1 MLTSAKRDL
10 RSRVRK
16 VLSGVTSGSLHGQ
29 STVVCRTLLESE
41 QFRSA
46 KSVGVYMNMPTMEV
60 QTESIIKACF
70 DQQKAVFLPKC
81 SSNARCEGR
90 KKNYMSMIHVPSLG
104 DVHNLEPQ
112 GKYRL
117 LEPTEGTEVFNTA
130 GLDLLIL
137 PGMAFTK
144 SGRRLGHGAGFYDEF
159 LTVYQSHF
167 ARVPYLVGLALSE
180 QIVDDIP
187 HEEHDWDL
195 DCIISQEGQVFCR
208 KINHSL
214 H

>member
-1 MLTSAKRDL
+1 MLTSTKRDL

-16 VLSGVTSGSLHGQ
+16 VLSGVTSGALHCQ
-29 STVVCRTLLESE
+29 STAVCNVLLESE

-60 QTESIIKACF
+60 HTESIIKACF
-70 DQQKAVFLPKC
+70 DQQKSVFLPKC
-81 SSNARCEGR
+81 TNGCREGR
-90 KKNYMSMIHVPSLG
+90 KKNYMSMIHIPTLE
-104 DVHNLEPQ
+104 DVYNLKPQ

-117 LEPTEGTEVFNTA
+117 LEPIEGTDVFNTS
-130 GLDLLIL
+130 GLDILIV

-159 LTVYQSHF
+159 LTVYQSRF
-167 ARVPYLVGLALSE
+167 ARVPYLVGLALLE

-195 DCIISQEGQVFCR
+195 DSIISQDGQIFCR
-208 KINHSL
+208 
-214 H
+214 